1 MTFVVNS
8 QWPLEELLRSSFPD
22 GSSGRMS
29 LECFPATT
37 DETSWP
43 SNARWSNWGIAS
55 PTGFWTHP
63 ASELPRNAVESS
75 LSDALDPIGEVPQRC
90 YLSADLCLE
99 ILQRAEA
106 RNKEMPDLLRN
117 ALNKVAR
124 LSHSN
129 PETSGA
135 EQEHLPL

>member
-8 QWPLEELLRSSFPD
+8 QCPLEELLKNSD
-22 GSSGRMS
+22 QGGSCGKMW
-29 LECFPATT
+29 LGFYPATT

-43 SNARWSNWGIAS
+43 SSARWLNWGIAS
-55 PTGFWTHP
+55 PTGFWTHL
-63 ASELPRNAVESS
+63 ASELPKNAVESS
-75 LSDALDPIGEVPQRC
+75 LLDALDPIGEVPQRC
-90 YLSADLCLE
+90 YLSAELCLE

-106 RNKEMPDLLRN
+106 RNKEMPNLLRN

-129 PETSGA
+129 PETYGV
-135 EQEHLPL
+135 EQGHHPL